1 MEEASLLILVAAKRK
16 FKLHL
21 SLEPMTKKLNIA

>member
-1 MEEASLLILVAAKRK
+1 MEEASLLILVAAKKK

-21 SLEPMTKKLNIA
+21 SLEPMTKNIHIA